1 MADVS
6 ELGMAKK
13 IHHHRARRNLFY
25 LLTFWRSMNRIIFIV
40 CQRDT
45 LCVEH
50 AGALGGTIVGR
61 YGYVRERKKVKMSD
75 IIIGCFGHARA
86 SANMCKRWY
95 ILVRAFGHRC
105 VVFLYFYGIGHCMY
119 MVREH

>member
-6 ELGMAKK
+6 ELGVAKK
-13 IHHHRARRNLFY
+13 IHNHRARRNLVY
-25 LLTFWRSMNRIIFIV
+25 SLTFSISMNQIIFIV

-61 YGYVRERKKVKMSD
+61 YGDVRQRKMVEMSD
-75 IIIGCFGHARA
+75 IIIRCFGHTRV
-86 SANMCKRWY
+86 SANMCN
-95 ILVRAFGHRC
+95 
-105 VVFLYFYGIGHCMY
+105 
-119 MVREH
+119 